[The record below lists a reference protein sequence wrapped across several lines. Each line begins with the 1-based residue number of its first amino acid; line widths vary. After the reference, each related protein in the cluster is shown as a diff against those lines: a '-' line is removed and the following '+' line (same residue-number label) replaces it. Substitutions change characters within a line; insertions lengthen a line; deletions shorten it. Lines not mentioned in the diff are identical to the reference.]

1 MLKVAIWEQAQQPQ
15 GEDDTVWSV
24 VWMSQP
30 FLFLWFVVEG
40 ITDMVAYWLPAPTTK
55 QYCGPL
61 RCVLCDSILHNTYAT
76 RAELMGH
83 EPAVHSESG
92 IDQCKTEGCLRCF
105 KSSGRSGPTVP

>member
-40 ITDMVAYWLPAPTTK
+40 ITDMVTYWLPAPTTK

-83 EPAVHSESG
+83 ESAVHSESG

-105 KSSGRSGPTVP
+105 KSSGHSGPTVP